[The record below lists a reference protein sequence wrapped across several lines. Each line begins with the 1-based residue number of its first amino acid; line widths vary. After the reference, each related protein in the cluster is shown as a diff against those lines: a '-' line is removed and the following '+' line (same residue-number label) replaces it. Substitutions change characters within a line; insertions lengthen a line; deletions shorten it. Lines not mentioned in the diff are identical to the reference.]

1 MAMDL
6 NNIRFPV
13 QLSAE
18 SIQDSVHDYVIDTV
32 DAMVDISIETSVWKP
47 VNNSLGFMVEELV

>member
-18 SIQDSVHDYVIDTV
+18 SIQDSVHDYVINTV